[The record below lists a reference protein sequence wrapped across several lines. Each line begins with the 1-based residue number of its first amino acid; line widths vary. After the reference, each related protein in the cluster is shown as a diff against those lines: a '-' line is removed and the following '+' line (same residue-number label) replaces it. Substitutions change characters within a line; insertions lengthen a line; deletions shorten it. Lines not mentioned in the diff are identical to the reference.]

1 MKIYLIVI
9 FSLLAM
15 VNAFEIGYNIFRLT
29 SQVIEDID
37 EYNALRYI
45 RKTSSIVHMVTII
58 FLSWMT
64 FVKMKIRTVIFY

>member
-1 MKIYLIVI
+1 MKIGLIVI

-15 VNAFEIGYNIFRLT
+15 VNVFEIGYNIFRLT
-29 SQVIEDID
+29 SEIIEDID
-37 EYNALRYI
+37 EYIALKYI
-45 RKTSSIVHMVTII
+45 RKTSSIVHMTMII

>member
-37 EYNALRYI
+37 EYTSLRYI
-45 RKTSSIVHMVTII
+45 RKTSSIVHMVMII